1 MLSPAALREALGA
14 PGGFWHDIRVVAETG
29 STNADLLAEAKSG
42 LPEGAV
48 LVADAQSAGRGRL
61 GRRWVSPPGTSLSFS
76 VLLRPA
82 AVPPASRAWVPLLAG
97 VAVAA
102 ALRGEATAGAWLKWP
117 NDVLMR
123 GGKVA
128 GILAEQA
135 GDAIVVGIGL
145 NVTVD
150 RDDLPAG
157 GATSLMLEGAAST
170 GRERLL
176 AAVLGQ
182 LGRWYLDWKGEAG
195 DADRSGLRA
204 EYLGLCATVGRQVS
218 VSLPG
223 GSVVAGEAS
232 DVDSAGR
239 LVVRTGAGPV
249 PVSAGDVVHVR

>member
-1 MLSPAALREALGA
+1 MLSSAALREALGA

-61 GRRWVSPPGTSLSFS
+61 GRRWVSPPGTSLSVS

-82 AVPPASRAWVPLLAG
+82 VVPPASRAWVPLLTG

-102 ALRGEATAGAWLKWP
+102 ALRAETTADAWLKWP
-117 NDVLMR
+117 NDVLVR

-135 GDAIVVGIGL
+135 GDAIVVGIGI
-145 NVTVD
+145 NVTVA
-150 RDDLPAG
+150 RDELPVP
-157 GATSLMLEGAAST
+157 GATSLAIEGAGT
-170 GRERLL
+170 GREPLL
-176 AAVLGQ
+176 TGVLGQ
-182 LGRWYLDWKGEAG
+182 LERWYLDWKSEAG

-204 EYLGLCATVGRQVS
+204 GYLGLCATVGQQVR

-223 GSVVAGEAS
+223 GSVVTGEAS